1 MTDSGISSHGHRD
14 HDNPSHLRSTD
25 KRVMNGS
32 NGPRKNRAISG
43 SGKKLQVA
51 SSFISKEW
59 AILEGPVEVSDLDA
73 TITLNLARPL

>member
-1 MTDSGISSHGHRD
+1 
-14 HDNPSHLRSTD
+14 
-25 KRVMNGS
+25 MNGS
-32 NGPRKNRAISG
+32 NGPRKDRAISG
-43 SGKKLQVA
+43 SGRKLQVA